1 MTTESPKR
9 KRGKQPFQRTPEI
22 EEEILERLANGEP
35 LAKICRD
42 AHTPSVVTVW
52 EWEKA
57 DADFSERV
65 ARARQ
70 AGHDQIALDSM
81 MIADTQEIGVIRK
94 IEGDKVTET
103 HEDMLGH
110 RKLRVDTRLKLLAC
124 WDPKRYGGRVQLDG
138 EVTHVHDVSK
148 QSALVDAV
156 LAKLVGE

>member
-103 HEDMLGH
+103 HEDMLGRRH
-110 RKLRVDTRLKLLAC
+110 APQAAGLLGPEALRRPRATRRRGNA
-124 WDPKRYGGRVQLDG
+124 RTRREQAIG
-138 EVTHVHDVSK
+138 
-148 QSALVDAV
+148 
-156 LAKLVGE
+156 VG